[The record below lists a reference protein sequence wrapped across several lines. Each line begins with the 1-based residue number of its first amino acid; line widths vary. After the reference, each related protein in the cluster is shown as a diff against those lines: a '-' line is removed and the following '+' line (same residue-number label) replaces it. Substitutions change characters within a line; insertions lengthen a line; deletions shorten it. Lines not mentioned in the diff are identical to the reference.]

1 VKHVHARFVFI
12 TTPRFCN
19 RVDERMYFGM
29 LFGGHMGH
37 RANNNRICVDQN
49 RDGDWNDGG
58 NWGAYMYPTIERGN
72 IQQRQ
77 NQKTVKCQWCC
88 KP

>member
-1 VKHVHARFVFI
+1 
-12 TTPRFCN
+12 
-19 RVDERMYFGM
+19 MYFGM

-58 NWGAYMYPTIERGN
+58 NWGAYMYPDHRAWEHPAAPKPED
-72 IQQRQ
+72 RQ
-77 NQKTVKCQWCC
+77 VPVVLQAVITLDRTR
-88 KP
+88 